1 MGQLFSSFYHNH
13 LIDIKLNQQIEPP
26 KPQPQKEPEPEPE
39 VELEVESESES
50 EVEIEPEPEGE
61 SQIELSN
68 VSNDFVPSPLI
79 EPVSESDQI
88 VGLSKDVLFTQFY
101 KNKKALLIG
110 INYSEDDNKDNDL
123 YGCENDMNRLS
134 QWIQNNFHFESYS
147 ITKLDSS
154 SAIKEEIM
162 TELLLMVE
170 FAKNNR
176 NSELFFS
183 YSGHGTHYFSYNEK
197 DYQNEAICPVDY
209 MTNGLIS
216 DDWLKKNFI
225 EQLPEDCKLFAIMD
239 CCHSGSNM
247 DLPYYMEDN
256 LIKFRPDMSI
266 PTAKVIKLSGCL
278 DSQVSMDYYNRRMKE
293 FQGAFT
299 NAFIMSFTNEN
310 MITNVDNLN
319 VYLQTYNFK
328 QVSELSLS
336 HMNLKNWKLC

>member
-13 LIDIKLNQQIEPP
+13 LIDIKLNPQLQPP
-26 KPQPQKEPEPEPE
+26 KPEPEPEPE
-39 VELEVESESES
+39 PEQEQEQEQEQ
-50 EVEIEPEPEGE
+50 EPEPEIQEEYEEE

-68 VSNDFVPSPLI
+68 ISNDFVPSPLVEQ
-79 EPVSESDQI
+79 EPVFETDQLA
-88 VGLSKDVLFTQFY
+88 GLSEDVLFTSFY

-110 INYSEDDNKDNDL
+110 INYSEDDNKNNDL

-134 QWIQNNFHFESYS
+134 KWIQNNFHFESYS

-154 SAIKEEIM
+154 TAIKEEIM

-183 YSGHGTHYFSYNEK
+183 YSGHGTHYFSIDEK

-266 PTAKVIKLSGCL
+266 PSAKVIKLSGCL

-299 NAFIMSFTNEN
+299 DAFIMSFTNEN

-336 HMNLKNWKLC
+336 DMMLKHWKLC